1 MNWQQLV
8 QQAEL
13 HLQLAEAVSLPAIPG
28 VYTPTMQKQV
38 VDVAPEI
45 NVNVPGANQFKD
57 ASGRVDTAA
66 VARSQG
72 RTPAASGST
81 AAAPTL
87 SPASTSFAPNATA
100 GEMRQQ
106 FQKELSNPVVANKFA
121 TLMAA
126 EVGSNNPQS
135 QAAFAETVF
144 NRALATGKSVDQV
157 ISNAKYY
164 QPYTDGGFNRAAR
177 SMTPTRAAALQQSIN
192 AALQGSNITK
202 GATDAGSAS
211 VAASVKR
218 GGYDAAPGSAMDIGG
233 ETFYRKD
240 YYKNIS
246 TLKPL
251 TM

>member
-8 QQAEL
+8 HQAEL
-13 HLQLAEAVSLPAIPG
+13 HLQLAEAVTLPAIPG
-28 VYTPTMQKQV
+28 VYTPTMRQQV
-38 VDVAPEI
+38 IDVAPEI
-45 NVNVPGANQFKD
+45 NVNVPGQKQVGVTN
-57 ASGRVDTAA
+57 VP
-66 VARSQG
+66 
-72 RTPAASGST
+72 PAGGIS
-81 AAAPTL
+81 AAAPGPKST
-87 SPASTSFAPNATA
+87 SPVSTSFAPNATA

-126 EVGSNNPQS
+126 EVGTSNAQS

-177 SMTPTRAAALQQSIN
+177 SMTPQKAAALQQSIN
-192 AALQGSNITK
+192 AALQGTNITR

-218 GGYDAAPGSAMDIGG
+218 GGYDAVPDSVMDIGG

-240 YYKNIS
+240 YYKNAS

-251 TM
+251 TMQ

>member
-45 NVNVPGANQFKD
+45 NVNVPGAKQPNAIYAPITPT
-57 ASGRVDTAA
+57 AS
-66 VARSQG
+66 S
-72 RTPAASGST
+72 ST
-81 AAAPTL
+81 AAAPAS
-87 SPASTSFAPNATA
+87 SPVSTSFAPNATA

-126 EVGSNNPQS
+126 EVGSSNPQS

-157 ISNAKYY
+157 ISNTKYY

-177 SMTPTRAAALQQSIN
+177 SMTPARAAALQQSIN
-192 AALQGSNITK
+192 AALQGSNITR
-202 GATDAGSAS
+202 GVTDAGSAS

-218 GGYDAAPGSAMDIGG
+218 GGYDAVPDSIMDIGG

>member
-8 QQAEL
+8 HQAEQ

-28 VYTPTMQKQV
+28 VYTPTMRQQV
-38 VDVAPEI
+38 IDVAPEI
-45 NVNVPGANQFKD
+45 NVNIPGQKQPGA
-57 ASGRVDTAA
+57 GAA
-66 VARSQG
+66 PNIPLP
-72 RTPAASGST
+72 TGSIP
-81 AAAPTL
+81 AAAPVSKTA
-87 SPASTSFAPNATA
+87 SPVSTSFAPNATA

-126 EVGSNNPQS
+126 EVGTSNAQS

-144 NRALATGKSVDQV
+144 NRALATGKTVDQV

-177 SMTPTRAAALQQSIN
+177 SMTPQKAAALQQSIN
-192 AALQGSNITK
+192 AALQGTNITR

-218 GGYDAAPGSAMDIGG
+218 GGYDAVPDSVMDIGG

-240 YYKNIS
+240 YYKNAS

-251 TM
+251 TMQ

>member
-13 HLQLAEAVSLPAIPG
+13 HLQLAEGVSLPAIPG
-28 VYTPTMQKQV
+28 VYNPTMQKQV

-45 NVNVPGANQFKD
+45 NVNVAGTKQPN
-57 ASGRVDTAA
+57 
-66 VARSQG
+66 
-72 RTPAASGST
+72 TPSST
-81 AAAPTL
+81 ATAPTS
-87 SPASTSFAPNATA
+87 SPVSTSFAPNATA

-106 FQKELSNPVVANKFA
+106 FQKELSNPAIANKFA

-126 EVGSNNPQS
+126 EVGSSNPQS

-144 NRALATGKSVDQV
+144 NRALATGKSVNEI

-177 SMTPTRAAALQQSIN
+177 SMTPQKAAALQQSIN
-192 AALQGSNITK
+192 AALQGSNITR

-218 GGYDAAPGSAMDIGG
+218 GGYDAVPDSVMDIGG

-240 YYKNIS
+240 YYKNAP
-246 TLKPL
+246 TLKQL
-251 TM
+251 TMQ

>member
-13 HLQLAEAVSLPAIPG
+13 HMQLAEAVSLPAIPG

-45 NVNVPGANQFKD
+45 NVNVPGAKQPI
-57 ASGRVDTAA
+57 
-66 VARSQG
+66 
-72 RTPAASGST
+72 TPAVPTAPTST
-81 AAAPTL
+81 AAPTS
-87 SPASTSFAPNATA
+87 SPVTTSFAPNATA

-126 EVGSNNPQS
+126 EVGSSNPQS

-144 NRALATGKSVDQV
+144 NRALATGKSVNEI
-157 ISNAKYY
+157 ISNTKYY

-177 SMTPTRAAALQQSIN
+177 SMTPQKAAALQQSIN
-192 AALQGSNITK
+192 AALQGSNITR

-218 GGYDAAPGSAMDIGG
+218 GGYDAVPDSVMDIGG

-240 YYKNIS
+240 YYKNAP
-246 TLKPL
+246 TLKQL
-251 TM
+251 TMQ

>member
-13 HLQLAEAVSLPAIPG
+13 HLQLAEAVSLPVIPG
-28 VYTPTMQKQV
+28 VYNPTMQKQV

-45 NVNVPGANQFKD
+45 NVNVTGTKQPNAP
-57 ASGRVDTAA
+57 A
-66 VARSQG
+66 
-72 RTPAASGST
+72 TPSST
-81 AAAPTL
+81 AAAPAS
-87 SPASTSFAPNATA
+87 SPVSTSFAPNATA

-106 FQKELSNPVVANKFA
+106 FQKELSNPAIANKFA

-126 EVGSNNPQS
+126 EVGSSNPQS

-177 SMTPTRAAALQQSIN
+177 SMTPTKAAALQQSIN

>member
-8 QQAEL
+8 HQAEL
-13 HLQLAEAVSLPAIPG
+13 HLQLAEAVTLPAIPG

-45 NVNVPGANQFKD
+45 NVNVPGQKQVGATN
-57 ASGRVDTAA
+57 VP
-66 VARSQG
+66 
-72 RTPAASGST
+72 PAGSVS
-81 AAAPTL
+81 AAAPGPKSA
-87 SPASTSFAPNATA
+87 SPVSTSFAPNATA

-126 EVGSNNPQS
+126 EVGTSNAQS

-177 SMTPTRAAALQQSIN
+177 SMTPQKAAALQQSIN
-192 AALQGSNITK
+192 AALQGTNITR

-218 GGYDAAPGSAMDIGG
+218 GGYDAVPDSVMDIGG

-240 YYKNIS
+240 YYKNAS

-251 TM
+251 TMQ